1 MVHVTGTV
9 INAGTVLAGTA
20 AGTILGERVPERVRE
35 TVMDG
40 LGLVTLLVGM
50 AEGFEAFRPP
60 FTTLITGGAAGTVSI
75 LIVLG
80 SLVIGGIVGEVIGI
94 ERGLAA
100 AGDALKRRFGSGQPR
115 FTEGFVVAS
124 LVFCVGPLTILGS
137 LRDGLTGD
145 YSLLAIKAMLDGFA
159 ALAFSSALGWGVGF
173 SVLTILVYQGGLSL
187 LAGTVAGAVGDPS
200 QSPAI
205 AAVTATGGLLILA
218 IGLRLLRVREIRVAN
233 LLPALAFAPVAVLVV
248 ERIR

>member
-1 MVHVTGTV
+1 VVHVTGTL

-20 AGTILGERVPERVRE
+20 AGTLLGDRLPERIRE
-35 TVMDG
+35 IVMDA
-40 LGLVTLLVGM
+40 LGLVVI
-50 AEGFEAFRPP
+50 
-60 FTTLITGGAAGTVSI
+60 ITGIGEGLEVFRFPLTSLVAGTASGSVPV

-80 SLVIGGIVGEVIGI
+80 SLLLGGIVGEVLGI

-100 AGDALKRRFGSGQPR
+100 AGDALKHRFATGQAR

-137 LRDGLTGD
+137 LRDGLSGD

-159 ALAFSSALGWGVGF
+159 ALAFSSALGWGVGV
-173 SVLTILVYQGGLSL
+173 SVITILVYQGGLSL
-187 LAGTVAGAVGDPS
+187 LAGTVAGSIGDPS
-200 QSPAI
+200 RSPAI
-205 AAVTATGGLLILA
+205 ASVTAAGGLLIIA

-233 LLPALAFAPVAVLVV
+233 LLPALAIAPVAVLVV
-248 ERIR
+248 ERLR